1 MHITWKRRQK
11 SIYTV
16 IELVG
21 SSPTSWEDAVRN
33 AVDKASESVRDLRIA
48 EVTELD
54 VRLDDKGKIAAYR
67 AKINLSFKY
76 EKDGMD

>member
-1 MHITWKRRQK
+1 LHITWKRRQK

-33 AVDKASESVRDLRIA
+33 AVDTASESVRDLRIA
-48 EVTELD
+48 EVKELD

-76 EKDGMD
+76 EKDGLD

>member
-1 MHITWKRRQK
+1 MIMWQRRQEN
-11 SIYTV
+11 IYTV

-33 AVDKASESVRDLRIA
+33 AVDTASESLRDIRIA
-48 EVTELD
+48 EVTKLD

-67 AKINLSFKY
+67 AKISLSFKY